1 MYLGSYIAVS
11 GAYYAEFY
19 IYINPGK
26 AINYLYINFKEV
38 LSIQPQNHSSFRQ
51 PSGRRIFWMAAI
63 IIIIII
69 IIILITKLVLR
80 SLVYLVQALGILI
93 VQLHNVRFISLEKA
107 TK

>member
-1 MYLGSYIAVS
+1 
-11 GAYYAEFY
+11 
-19 IYINPGK
+19 
-26 AINYLYINFKEV
+26 
-38 LSIQPQNHSSFRQ
+38 
-51 PSGRRIFWMAAI
+51 MAAI